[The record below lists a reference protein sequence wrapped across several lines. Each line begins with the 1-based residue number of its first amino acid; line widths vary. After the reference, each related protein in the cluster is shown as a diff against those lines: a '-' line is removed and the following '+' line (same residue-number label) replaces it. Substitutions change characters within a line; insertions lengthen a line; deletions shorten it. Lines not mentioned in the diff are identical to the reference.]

1 MYSAFNL
8 LHILGAVF
16 MGFYAIVPFIVGKM
30 KTVSGPGQEG
40 LLVGIV
46 TANRIAQY
54 FLIVQFITGGYLMS
68 KAPYSVL
75 WMVLTTVVFLAIAA
89 FSGIMGKQLKA
100 ALQAVKSGQANQA
113 AAGKISSFS
122 FLIFVLFIV
131 MILLMVFSYQFIAK

>member
-1 MYSAFNL
+1 M
-8 LHILGAVF
+8 
-16 MGFYAIVPFIVGKM
+16 
-30 KTVSGPGQEG
+30 
-40 LLVGIV
+40 

-68 KAPYSVL
+68 KGSYSVL